1 MLFNSPLF
9 LFLFLPCLY
18 LLYRLVP
25 SSWRNGTLLVASLLF
40 YSWAE
45 PVFVFWALGSAFL
58 DWILG
63 EIISRRK
70 ESGIRKA
77 AVTLGVVANVA
88 LLAYFK
94 YANFFWANLVV
105 VFKDLGLGSSPL
117 LHVALPIAISFI
129 VFEKITYLVDLYRG
143 DGRRADNLLTYLTYV
158 FYFPKLLAGPII
170 RYHDIDEQLRRR
182 EVTWVD
188 FRDGMIRFLFGLA
201 KKVLLADHL
210 GHMADQIFRLPAQQ
224 LETSLAWV
232 GVVCF
237 TAQIYFDFCGYSD
250 MAIGLSQIFGFR
262 LKENFRQPYTAINF
276 TDFWRRW
283 HISLSTWIRDYL
295 YIPLGGNRHSIAR
308 TYFNLC
314 LCFFLSGLWHG
325 ASWTFIIWGLYH
337 GAMLIADRV
346 FWKEWQK
353 RLPKII
359 NVGIT
364 FFLVMISWVIFRSE
378 NFGQMGTFLR
388 TMFVPKQPLEPNFVW
403 VSSDIVFAL
412 AVAYFIIFLPLVP
425 RYQRILSWYESLALR
440 RTFELAAA
448 YGLFVFALARIATS
462 SFQAFIYFRF

>member
-1 MLFNSPLF
+1 MLFNSPPF

-18 LLYRLVP
+18 FLYRSVP
-25 SSWRNGTLLVASLLF
+25 NSCRNGVLLAASLFF
-40 YSWAE
+40 YAWAE
-45 PVFVFWALGSAFL
+45 PIFLFWALGSAFL
-58 DWILG
+58 DWFLG

-70 ESGIRKA
+70 EPGIRKA

-105 VFKDLGLGSSPL
+105 VFKSLGFVSSPL

-143 DGRRADNLLTYLTYV
+143 DGRRADSLLTYMLYV

-170 RYHDIDEQLRRR
+170 RYQDIEKQLRQRQA
-182 EVTWVD
+182 TWTD

-201 KKVLLADHL
+201 KKVLIADHL
-210 GHMADQIFRLPAQQ
+210 GHLADEIFRLPAQQ
-224 LETSLAWV
+224 LDMSMAWI
-232 GVVCF
+232 GLLCF

-250 MAIGLSQIFGFR
+250 MAIGLSRTFGFR
-262 LKENFRQPYTAINF
+262 LKENFRQPYTAVNF

-295 YIPLGGNRHSIAR
+295 YIPLGGNRHSMAR

-337 GAMLIADRV
+337 GTMLIADRV
-346 FWKEWQK
+346 FWQEWQK
-353 RLPKII
+353 HLPKIV

-364 FFLVMISWVIFRSE
+364 FFLVMLSWVIFRAASL
-378 NFGQMGTFLR
+378 NQIGIYLR
-388 TMFVPKQPLEPNFVW
+388 AMFIPHQVEPNLLW
-403 VSSDIVFAL
+403 VSPDIVFAL

-425 RYQRILSWYESLALR
+425 RFERVLSWYESLALR
-440 RTFELAAA
+440 RTFELATA
-448 YGLFVFALARIATS
+448 YGLFIFALARIATS

>member
-9 LFLFLPCLY
+9 LFAFFPCLY
-18 LLYRLVP
+18 FLYRAAP
-25 SSWRNGTLLVASLLF
+25 DNCRNGILLAASLFF
-40 YSWAE
+40 YAWAE
-45 PVFVFWALGSAFL
+45 PIFVFWALGSAFL

-63 EIISRRK
+63 EIISHSAESRNRR
-70 ESGIRKA
+70 A

-105 VFKDLGLGSSPL
+105 VLKNFGVLSSPL

-143 DGRRADNLLTYLTYV
+143 DGRRADSLLTYLLYV

-170 RYHDIDEQLRRR
+170 RYRDIDEQLRQRQ
-182 EVTWVD
+182 VTWVD
-188 FRDGMIRFLFGLA
+188 FRDGLIRFLFGLA
-201 KKVLLADHL
+201 KKVLLGDHI
-210 GHMADQIFRLPAQQ
+210 GHLVDEIFHLPASQ
-224 LETSLAWV
+224 LSMSLAWV
-232 GVVCF
+232 GVLCF
-237 TAQIYFDFCGYSD
+237 AAQIYFDFAGYSD
-250 MAIGLSQIFGFR
+250 MAIGLSQTFGFR

-283 HISLSTWIRDYL
+283 HISLSTWIRNYL
-295 YIPLGGNRHSIAR
+295 YIPLGGNRHSFVR

-325 ASWTFIIWGLYH
+325 ASWTFVIWGLYH

-346 FWKEWQK
+346 FWKDWQK
-353 RLPKII
+353 HLPKVL
-359 NVGIT
+359 NVAIT
-364 FFLVMISWVIFRSE
+364 FFLVLISWVIFRAQS
-378 NFGQMGTFLR
+378 FGQMASYLR
-388 TMFVPKQPLEPNFVW
+388 AMFIPQQVEPIPLW
-403 VSSDIVFAL
+403 VSPDIVLAL
-412 AVAYFIIFLPLVP
+412 VVAYFIICLPLMP
-425 RYQRILSWYESLALR
+425 RFERVLCWYEGLPFR
-440 RTFELAAA
+440 RTLELSTA
-448 YGLFVFALARIATS
+448 YTLLLLALARIATT